1 MALVPDIVFIFDLNG
16 ERKRLE
22 YRKLP
27 FSAWSELKAALGFTP
42 TTLVDA
48 MHQYDLEA
56 YGAVIWLERKQRER
70 MLRWVEIRR
79 ELERNDV
86 DFEAVD
92 VLVDGASVLFDAPE
106 PEPEPEPD
114 PTQADS

>member
-1 MALVPDIVFIFDLNG
+1 MALVPDIVFVFDLNG

-27 FSAWSELKAALGFTP
+27 FSAWSELKASLGFTP
-42 TTLVDA
+42 TTLVEA
-48 MHQYDLEA
+48 MRDYDLEA
-56 YGAVIWLERKQRER
+56 FGAIIWLERKQRER

-86 DFEAVD
+86 DLEAVD
-92 VLVDGASVLFDAPE
+92 VIVDGVSTLADY

-114 PTQADS
+114 PTQAGS